1 MEDNSTEQLETK
13 TISKMVTE
21 SMPASILVVDD
32 EVLVRDFLL
41 EALEE
46 KGYAVTL
53 ATCCDEALDKLE
65 QDPFDLVL
73 SDINM
78 PGMSGNDLLEL
89 CKETYQSTEVILITG
104 DPNLEGAVNSVKQGA
119 FDYLSKPISPEK
131 LYERVDSALKHVT
144 KTSGLVNHSNPT
156 AKNGYSVV
164 RTLGAG
170 NMGIVLLVQKD
181 SKYYAMKI
189 LRCGDNDEN
198 HKIRVQR
205 FIREAEILSKIKHPN
220 VIRIFE
226 YGVSEEEEIPY
237 IIMEFVAGEPLNRY
251 MESHKLTH
259 DDSIKIITQLAE
271 ALAMVHQFGI
281 LHRDIKPGNILL
293 TENLDV
299 KLTDFGIAKIENSD
313 LTMTREVLGSPA
325 YMSPESFDSSIV
337 KDCRSDIF
345 SLGVIAYELLTG
357 IKPFYGETIGELMN
371 AIQYELP
378 IEPLKI
384 NDSFPPYMQDIL
396 AKMLAKDPDE
406 RFSSPEGLLKALHLD
421 SNAVPV
427 KEGITRKLLRSLFL
441 KRATWA

>member
-1 MEDNSTEQLETK
+1 MEKTSTEQVETK
-13 TISKMVTE
+13 TISKMVSE

-32 EVLVRDFLL
+32 EELVRDFLL
-41 EALEE
+41 EALEA
-46 KGYAVTL
+46 KGYTVTL
-53 ATCCDEALDKLE
+53 ATCCDEALGELE
-65 QDPFDLVL
+65 QKPFDLVF

-89 CKETYQSTEVILITG
+89 CKKTYQSTEVILITG

-119 FDYLSKPISPEK
+119 FDYLSKPISLEK
-131 LYERVDSALKHVT
+131 LYERVE
-144 KTSGLVNHSNPT
+144 SGLSNITKKSELTSHSNPT
-156 AKNGYSVV
+156 AKNGYAVV

-189 LRCGDNDEN
+189 LRCGDNDAS

-226 YGVSEEEEIPY
+226 YGVSDEEEIPY
-237 IIMEFVAGEPLNRY
+237 IIMEFVAGEPLNQY
-251 MESHKLTH
+251 MESHNLTH

-271 ALAMVHQFGI
+271 ALAAVHQFEI

-357 IKPFYGETIGELMN
+357 IKPFYGDTIGELMN

-384 NDSFPPYMQDIL
+384 NDSFPAYMQDIL

-406 RFSSPEGLLKALHLD
+406 RFSSPEGLLKALKLD
-421 SNAVPV
+421 SNAVAI